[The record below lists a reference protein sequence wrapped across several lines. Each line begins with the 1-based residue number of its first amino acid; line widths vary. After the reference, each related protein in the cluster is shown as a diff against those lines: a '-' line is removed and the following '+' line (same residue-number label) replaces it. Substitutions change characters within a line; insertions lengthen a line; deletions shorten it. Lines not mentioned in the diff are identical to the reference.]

1 MLYFS
6 SQNTLIV
13 KAKNAK
19 FLEDLNF
26 NRSDFPKMIEFKK
39 TQYLNEL
46 YKDKRKF
53 DIVQKNYLDIFEQQ
67 SI

>member
-1 MLYFS
+1 
-6 SQNTLIV
+6 
-13 KAKNAK
+13 
-19 FLEDLNF
+19 
-26 NRSDFPKMIEFKK
+26 MIEFKD